1 MRTKSVSV
9 GRRRS
14 ITSSVTPSASPIP
27 LLSTVQDNHNAT
39 VYDSDSTGDHT
50 HAAPL
55 PNFVP
60 DSEPPDSFD
69 DNICITCNRAGGPL
83 LVCTQTDCPVVV
95 HVTCI
100 GSEPKFD
107 DSGNFFCPY
116 CSYKRAL
123 KRTRELREKA
133 ILAKKALSSFL
144 EKSQTVRKDD
154 DEEEEHIAEP
164 EPVQPVQVQD
174 EPNHNEPEP
183 VQVEPNRNEPEPV
196 QPVQDEQDVS
206 DSEERRELNSNEN
219 DKVEDK
225 GKVSVSGSSVSEA
238 KNSDS
243 NSVSVKKG
251 HVNANAKG
259 KRKVAYVKKSLLPER
274 KTGGAGG
281 GSGGGDGV
289 DEEEVTSS
297 RTFSVQKQVSKQNLI
312 TGKRRRLLW
321 TDEEEKALKEGVL
334 KYSTEKQNIPW
345 RKILEFGCRVFDK
358 TRTPV
363 DLKDKWKNIIS
374 KEGKITKL

>member
-1 MRTKSVSV
+1 MRIKSVGG

-14 ITSSVTPSASPIP
+14 ITPSVTPSASPIP
-27 LLSTVQDNHNAT
+27 LLSTAQDDHNAT

-50 HAAPL
+50 HAPL
-55 PNFVP
+55 PDFVP
-60 DSEPPDSFD
+60 DSEPPDSLD
-69 DNICITCNRAGGPL
+69 DDICITCNQAGGPL
-83 LVCTQTDCPVVV
+83 LICTQTDCPVIV
-95 HVTCI
+95 HATCI

-123 KRTRELREKA
+123 KKTRELREKT
-133 ILAKKALSSFL
+133 ILAKKTLSSFL

-154 DEEEEHIAEP
+154 EEEHIAEP
-164 EPVQPVQVQD
+164 EPVQDHPNRD
-174 EPNHNEPEP
+174 EP
-183 VQVEPNRNEPEPV
+183 
-196 QPVQDEQDVS
+196 DVS
-206 DSEERRELNSNEN
+206 DSEERKELNSNEN
-219 DKVEDK
+219 GKDK
-225 GKVSVSGSSVSEA
+225 GNVSVSGSSVSEI
-238 KNSDS
+238 KDSDS
-243 NSVSVKKG
+243 NSILVKNG
-251 HVNANAKG
+251 HANANNAKG
-259 KRKVAYVKKSLLPER
+259 KHKVAYVKKSLLPER
-274 KTGGAGG
+274 KTGGG
-281 GSGGGDGV
+281 GV

-297 RTFSVQKQVSKQNLI
+297 RTLSIQKQVTKSNLM

-321 TDEEEKALKEGVL
+321 TDEEEKALKEGVS

-374 KEGKITKL
+374 KEGCK

>member
-1 MRTKSVSV
+1 MRLKSVSG

-14 ITSSVTPSASPIP
+14 ITPSVTPSPSLIP
-27 LLSTVQDNHNAT
+27 LLSTVQDNHNAAT
-39 VYDSDSTGDHT
+39 VYDSSDSTGDHT
-50 HAAPL
+50 HAPL
-55 PNFVP
+55 PDFVP
-60 DSEPPDSFD
+60 DSEPADSLD
-69 DNICITCNRAGGPL
+69 DDICITCNRAGGPL

-95 HVTCI
+95 HVNCI

-107 DSGNFFCPY
+107 DSGKFFCPY

-123 KRTRELREKA
+123 KRTRELREKT

-144 EKSQTVRKDD
+144 EKSQTVRKDND
-154 DEEEEHIAEP
+154 DDDEEHIAEP
-164 EPVQPVQVQD
+164 EPVQDHPNRD
-174 EPNHNEPEP
+174 EP
-183 VQVEPNRNEPEPV
+183 
-196 QPVQDEQDVS
+196 DVS
-206 DSEERRELNSNEN
+206 DSEEKQEVNSNEN
-219 DKVEDK
+219 DKDK
-225 GKVSVSGSSVSEA
+225 RKVSVSGSSVSEA
-238 KNSDS
+238 KDSDS

-251 HVNANAKG
+251 HANAIAKG

-274 KTGGAGG
+274 KTAGG
-281 GSGGGDGV
+281 GGGGDGGV

-297 RTFSVQKQVSKQNLI
+297 RTLSLQKQVTKQNLM

-321 TDEEEKALKEGVL
+321 TDEEEKALKEGVS

-374 KEGKITKL
+374 KEGKITRL

>member
-1 MRTKSVSV
+1 MRIKSVSG

-14 ITSSVTPSASPIP
+14 ITPSVTPSASPIP
-27 LLSTVQDNHNAT
+27 LLSTAQDDHNAT

-50 HAAPL
+50 PL
-55 PNFVP
+55 PDFVP
-60 DSEPPDSFD
+60 DSEPPDSLD
-69 DNICITCNRAGGPL
+69 DDICIICNQAGGAL
-83 LVCTQTDCPVVV
+83 LVCTQTDCPVIV

-107 DSGNFFCPY
+107 DSRNFFCPY

-123 KRTRELREKA
+123 KRTREFREKT

-154 DEEEEHIAEP
+154 DDDDIAEP
-164 EPVQPVQVQD
+164 EPVQDCPHRD
-174 EPNHNEPEP
+174 EPN
-183 VQVEPNRNEPEPV
+183 
-196 QPVQDEQDVS
+196 VS
-206 DSEERRELNSNEN
+206 DSEDSEERKELNSNEN
-219 DKVEDK
+219 DKDK

-238 KNSDS
+238 KDSDS
-243 NSVSVKKG
+243 NSVSVNKG
-251 HVNANAKG
+251 NANVNARG
-259 KRKVAYVKKSLLPER
+259 KRKVAYVKKSLLPVP
-274 KTGGAGG
+274 KTGGG
-281 GSGGGDGV
+281 GGGDDG
-289 DEEEVTSS
+289 EEEVTSS
-297 RTFSVQKQVSKQNLI
+297 RTLSVQKQVTNQNLL

-321 TDEEEKALKEGVL
+321 TNEEEKVLKEGVL

-374 KEGKITKL
+374 KEGYT